1 MSPIPFPVS
10 FAFRCDA
17 ASPAI
22 DIADHLHDICDA
34 AGDPATLIGLALSF
48 ARQGSTPG
56 VDVPQLI
63 LDRLAIHAGH
73 GNPACRLVLDYLLRR
88 SRGVGDEDVNRPD
101 AASLERPRASQ
112 PGRHR
117 SQRDRVLSALAS
129 VPSVEPNELQQR
141 PKRKSREPT
150 PEIVSARSSKS
161 DGETSHG

>member
-10 FAFRCDA
+10 FSFQCDA

-22 DIADHLHDICDA
+22 DAADHVQGVCAA

-48 ARQGSTPG
+48 TRQGPKPG

-63 LDRLAIHAGH
+63 LDRLAIHARH
-73 GNPACRLVLDYLLRR
+73 GNPACRLVLDYLFRR
-88 SRGVGDEDVNRPD
+88 SRGVAAEDVNRAD
-101 AASLERPRASQ
+101 AARLERPRASH
-112 PGRHR
+112 PVRHR
-117 SQRDRVLSALAS
+117 SQCDRVLSALAS

-141 PKRKSREPT
+141 PKRKSREPLA
-150 PEIVSARSSKS
+150 EIVSARSSKS